1 MSWSSHLL
9 AVDEKAFQAAFIE
22 QLEYGPAK
30 YLGIEG
36 HGMDADE
43 IDQAMSH
50 LYHENG
56 LQPLWVSADGPG
68 KRAAAI
74 LEALKGSYSHGLK
87 PASYHVD
94 KIDKY
99 WNSSDAT
106 GLSRLDILLSLGLRS
121 YVGDMRE
128 GRTEPRKLDPK
139 LFETASDVK
148 VDFKSLRE
156 QALGTT
162 DMKAFLDEQ
171 VPPFIQYHKLRK
183 ALKRYREIDEKGG
196 WKAIPQGE
204 VLKAG
209 MKDERI
215 RLIRKR
221 LALTGD
227 LQSNYLDGTGYDD
240 EVGEG
245 VKHFQSRHGLE
256 VDGVVGG
263 KTLSAMNVPVDERVR
278 QIIIN
283 MERYRWIKHQI
294 VDRVIA
300 VNIAGFR
307 LAGVR
312 PEHGVFEIIMPV
324 IVGREYHKTPVFSDM
339 IRYIEFNPYWNL
351 PTSIAKNEMLPKLRK
366 NPYYLK
372 ERNIRV
378 FESWAPEA
386 KELDSTTL
394 DWKRLGRRDIARF
407 KLRQD
412 PGPKNALG
420 TVKFVFPNTYNV
432 YLHDTPSHSLF
443 QRTQRTFSHGCVRV
457 SRPAELAS
465 YVLGGK
471 EKGWGIERIKE
482 IIATGKR
489 KVVPLKEPLAIYI
502 LYRTVI
508 VDPENDEVNFR
519 EDVYGR
525 DALLEKALF

>member
-1 MSWSSHLL
+1 MSWPSHLL

-43 IDQAMSH
+43 IDQVLSQV
-50 LYHENG
+50 YHENG
-56 LQPLWVSADGPG
+56 LQPLWVSPDGPG
-68 KRAAAI
+68 ERAEAI
-74 LEALKGSYSHGLK
+74 LEALKGSDSHGLN
-87 PASYHVD
+87 PPSYHTE
-94 KIDKY
+94 KIDEY

-128 GRTEPRKLDPK
+128 GRAEPRKLDPK

-148 VDFKSLRE
+148 LDFKSLRK

-196 WKAIPQGE
+196 WKAISQGE

-221 LALTGD
+221 LAITGD
-227 LQSNYLDGTGYDD
+227 LQSKNLDGTLYDD

-245 VKHFQSRHGLE
+245 VTHFQSRHGLE
-256 VDGVVGG
+256 VDGIVGG
-263 KTLSAMNVPVDERVR
+263 KTLSVMNVPVDERVR

-294 VDRVIA
+294 GDRVIA

-307 LAGVR
+307 VLGVR
-312 PEHGVFEIIMPV
+312 PAHGVFEIVMPV

-366 NPYYLK
+366 NSHYLK

-378 FESWAPEA
+378 FENWDPEA
-386 KELDSTTL
+386 KELDSTAL
-394 DWKRLGRRDIARF
+394 DWKSLGRRDIARF

-432 YLHDTPSHSLF
+432 YLHDTPGHSLF
-443 QRTQRTFSHGCVRV
+443 QKTQRTFSHGCVRV

-465 YVLGGK
+465 YVLGGE

-489 KVVPLKEPLAIYI
+489 QVVPLEEPLPIYI
-502 LYRTVI
+502 LYRTVL
-508 VDPENDEVNFR
+508 VDPENDTVNFR
-519 EDVYGR
+519 KDVYGR
-525 DALLEKALF
+525 DALLAKALF